1 MPLYS
6 IIGLL
11 HAVQLGQV
19 GRHPIPRRCAAH
31 PRSLSEATNSTPQ
44 GAYPAWGSF
53 LWRHRDCWGSWP
65 RRHRDVQK
73 IKSFNRLPGGGIPLI
88 QLNMKVAS
96 AKTVKKGIPKLKSAG
111 LITDTG

>member
-19 GRHPIPRRCAAH
+19 GRPPIPRRCAAH

-53 LWRHRDCWGSWP
+53 LWRHRDHRCGPPVFDCAAVGKLLSHSGKVEP
-65 RRHRDVQK
+65 RMSLLGKAAVA
-73 IKSFNRLPGGGIPLI
+73 
-88 QLNMKVAS
+88 MWWKVGPEQRS
-96 AKTVKKGIPKLKSAG
+96 EF
-111 LITDTG
+111 